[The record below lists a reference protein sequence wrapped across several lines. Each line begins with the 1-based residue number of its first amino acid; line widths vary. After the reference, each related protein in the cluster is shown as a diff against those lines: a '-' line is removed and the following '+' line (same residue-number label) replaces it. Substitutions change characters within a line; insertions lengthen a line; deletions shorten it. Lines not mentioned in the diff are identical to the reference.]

1 MKQISI
7 ILYSFLI
14 CFLFGCEKFDDN
26 FGSTIEFGLIYVGEF
41 VDVNSEGYTFRVSCP
56 YNVVAGETEVKEVGF
71 FTNSTQND
79 KVVGELI
86 DGEIVATL
94 SGDFGKSPYI
104 QAYVETSEGVAM
116 SNFINLTLNQQNFA
130 PAILSHSVSFL
141 PRSKYRIEVTCGL
154 LYEPLGF
161 GSITATLSGSG
172 SLETKTE
179 GNNIIIDIDA
189 QKLSAGSY
197 SYVDLYVGNGFGNDA
212 YIRIPLFL
220 NVKTATNTFA
230 DDGEKDDCIRL
241 CGIDWAKGNL
251 QYNSGEWRIAP
262 TQDAVFGV
270 NGSDANHIEYFCY
283 GDIDAELK
291 TTTHLFNI
299 PPQVGILEYDIQGDR
314 LYDVVAANLQG
325 NWCLPTPEN
334 FADLLQYASCQY
346 GYVDRNGVRTYG
358 YMFYNSGDKILMS
371 TQNVGFDAE
380 HLDEIGLFLPTIG
393 YYYITSKSIVLN
405 TSLNLRYEDFYYMS
419 SRVHKSWLNDK
430 YGEMYLLFYYQ
441 WYSKLSSDYYL
452 KSSISQ
458 VPVRPIKKT
467 D

>member
-230 DDGEKDDCIRL
+230 DDGEKGDCIRL

-291 TTTHLFNI
+291 TSRYFFDI
-299 PPQVGILEYDIQGDR
+299 PETVGENIQGNE
-314 LYDVVAANLQG
+314 LYDVATARLNG
-325 NWCLPTPEN
+325 GWCLPDPQDFETLITN
-334 FADLLQYASCQY
+334 ASYQF
-346 GYVDRNGVRTYG
+346 GYVDRDGIRTYG
-358 YMFYNSGDKILMS
+358 YLFYNAGNKIYTS
-371 TQNVGFDAE
+371 IQNVSFDAGN
-380 HLDEIGLFLPTIG
+380 LDEIGLFLPAIG
-393 YYYITSKSIVLN
+393 YYDILN
-405 TSLNLRYEDFYYMS
+405 RKILLQEPISRYCSLYYMTS
-419 SRVHKSWLNDK
+419 NIDLMSTKRSG
-430 YGEMYLLFYYQ
+430 YMYLLYYYQ
-441 WYSKLSSDYYL
+441 YGNRLQVSDIYVGPVISSENQIPIRPIRKLS
-452 KSSISQ
+452 
-458 VPVRPIKKT
+458 
-467 D
+467 